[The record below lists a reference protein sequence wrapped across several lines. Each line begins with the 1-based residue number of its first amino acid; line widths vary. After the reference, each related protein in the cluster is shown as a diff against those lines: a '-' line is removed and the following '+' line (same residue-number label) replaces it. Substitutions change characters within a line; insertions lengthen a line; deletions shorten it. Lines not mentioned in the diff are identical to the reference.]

1 MPGSKKFIQKE
12 LWYWG
17 FLAPCLIALTLVVFV
32 PFLTGIYYSMTDWN
46 GINEPVFKGLINFHK
61 LAGEDLFWNSLIF
74 TAKFAAALIIIVNL
88 LGLGLA
94 MLVTRL
100 IPGKNLMRTVFYMPN
115 LIGGII
121 LGFIWQFIFV
131 NVFEAM
137 GDAIGVEW
145 LKGWLSTTETGFWG
159 LVIITAWQMVGYVM
173 VIYVAYIESVPADLL
188 EAADID
194 GITPVQKFIRII
206 FPLIY
211 PAFTVSL
218 FITLSNAFKLFDQ
231 NLTLTRGAPGN
242 TTQMVALNIYQTAY
256 SENKMALGQAK
267 AVVLFVIVAVIS
279 IIQVYYNKKKEVEQ

>member
-17 FLAPCLIALTLVVFV
+17 FLVPCLIALTLVVFV

-131 NVFEAM
+131 NVFEAI

-194 GITPVQKFIRII
+194 GITPIQKFIRII